1 MLIIKKI
8 SLHLLA
14 LLLIGCAQKE
24 VQPFFAKAGVY
35 PYQYQYNLDV
45 ATCEDELKNSTMG
58 RPMTFG
64 GILPL
69 MGDQPLVSCMQSKGY
84 QVRSK

>member
-8 SLHLLA
+8 LLHLLA
-14 LLLIGCAQKE
+14 LMLIGCAQKE
-24 VQPFFAKAGVY
+24 VSPFFVKAGVY

-45 ATCEDELKNSTMG
+45 ATCEDELKNSSMG
-58 RPMTFG
+58 RPMNFG
-64 GILPL
+64 GILPR

-84 QVRSK
+84 QVRSN

>member
-1 MLIIKKI
+1 MIKKI
-8 SLHLLA
+8 SLYLFTLI
-14 LLLIGCAQKE
+14 LIGCAQKE
-24 VQPFFAKAGVY
+24 VQPFFAKTGVY
-35 PYQYQYNLDV
+35 PYQYQYNLDL

-58 RPMTFG
+58 RPMSFG

-69 MGDQPLVSCMQSKGY
+69 KGDQPLVSCMQSKGY

>member
-1 MLIIKKI
+1 LRPKR
-8 SLHLLA
+8 SA
-14 LLLIGCAQKE
+14 A
-24 VQPFFAKAGVY
+24 FFVKAGVY
-35 PYQYQYNLDV
+35 PYQHQYNLDV

>member
-14 LLLIGCAQKE
+14 LILIGCAQKE
-24 VQPFFAKAGVY
+24 VPPFFVKAGVY

-45 ATCEDELKNSTMG
+45 ATCEDELKNSSMG
-58 RPMTFG
+58 RPMNFG
-64 GILPL
+64 GILPR
-69 MGDQPLVSCMQSKGY
+69 MGDQPLVSCMQSQGY
-84 QVRSK
+84 QVRSN

>member
-1 MLIIKKI
+1 MLI
-8 SLHLLA
+8 S
-14 LLLIGCAQKE
+14 CAQKE
-24 VQPFFAKAGVY
+24 VRPFFAKAGVY

-45 ATCEDELKNSTMG
+45 STCEDELKNSTMG
-58 RPMTFG
+58 RTMSFG

-69 MGDQPLVSCMQSKGY
+69 KGVQPLVSCMQSKGY

>member
-1 MLIIKKI
+1 MIIKKI
-8 SLHLLA
+8 LLYLFA
-14 LLLIGCAQKE
+14 LILIGCAQKE
-24 VQPFFAKAGVY
+24 VQLLFIKAGVY

-58 RPMTFG
+58 RPMSFG
-64 GILPL
+64 GILPR

>member
-14 LLLIGCAQKE
+14 LILIGYAQKE
-24 VQPFFAKAGVY
+24 VYFFAKAGVY

-58 RPMTFG
+58 RPMSFG

-69 MGDQPLVSCMQSKGY
+69 KGDQPLVSCMQSKGY